1 MAGGSDHSCSL
12 QVQQAVA
19 DGNSMSSVLL
29 AVLSVFTLS
38 PPQGLPPFSFKAPT
52 AFAFLPL
59 LPPGHAAHPGC
70 AHRAPL
76 CSPQRFPLCCH
87 GGAWR
92 GSSLPAGTAHTSAK
106 WRFLGLRTQPEN
118 KRKGKKKRE
127 KNLLSQKRLF
137 LLNHILKPRNIHVI
151 ETCLS
156 YTKQQIGSEEHHGRQ
171 RGTGLPPAQSQ
182 PAARPC
188 LQLPSSSPRSSLLVW
203 GLLSSEVASSISQ
216 TLPSDSRCLQPALPS
231 VPEALLGLT
240 SPTPT
245 S

>member
-1 MAGGSDHSCSL
+1 MGTRCLLSSWLC
-12 QVQQAVA
+12 
-19 DGNSMSSVLL
+19 SMSSLCPHRRVCLPSRLKHRQLLLFSPCCPQGTLLTPAVPTELRSALLSVSPSAAMEVPGAVPPSLL
-29 AVLSVFTLS
+29 AQRT
-38 PPQGLPPFSFKAPT
+38 
-52 AFAFLPL
+52 L
-59 LPPGHAAHPGC
+59 LPSGVSWAYE
-70 AHRAPL
+70 L
-76 CSPQRFPLCCH
+76 SQR
-87 GGAWR
+87 
-92 GSSLPAGTAHTSAK
+92 T
-106 WRFLGLRTQPEN
+106 
-118 KRKGKKKRE
+118 KGKLKKERE

-231 VPEALLGLT
+231 VPEALLGPT